1 MNNTTQEE
9 IKAGILGA
17 NKAKSTVEDF
27 RKYEEGTEQRVLD
40 HYRDMRTYQTV
51 DFYRRMEQKYSF
63 QNGSYRKL
71 MTIEEAFDEL
81 EHYVV
86 RRSRGFLLFFCA
98 IDRCFS
104 FSVIVSHTDPHKILP
119 PLLRTPRTLTWTSRT
134 SSICFRRQKEFVAQG
149 KRPSDAFLSGC
160 QHLTD

>member
-86 RRSRGFLLFFCA
+86 RRSRGFLLFFA
-98 IDRCFS
+98 RSID
-104 FSVIVSHTDPHKILP
+104 VSHFPSSCHT
-119 PLLRTPRTLTWTSRT
+119 RTLIKFSLPCLGRL
-134 SSICFRRQKEFVAQG
+134 G
-149 KRPSDAFLSGC
+149 P
-160 QHLTD
+160 